1 MNTSSLPP
9 VEALD
14 PGACA
19 LFLLAAF
26 VLAGFAQVA
35 WLATPASRTF
45 AQSLDLGLTFRG
57 RRVFGDN
64 KTLRGF
70 VVMVPASACAFVA
83 VSQIALGGEPAA
95 FGLWPLTPLHYA
107 LLGAWA
113 GLGFMLGEL
122 PNSFVKRQLDIAPG
136 QLTANRSA
144 AFWQLAADR
153 VDSGLGMLTALAIAV
168 PLPWQTWGLVLLL
181 GWTLHWGFS
190 VVLFRLRVKP
200 RPA

>member
-1 MNTSSLPP
+1 VTTFPVAPAPP
-9 VEALD
+9 LD
-14 PGACA
+14 AGACA
-19 LFLLAAF
+19 LFLLTTF

-35 WLATPASRTF
+35 WLASPASRAF
-45 AQSLDLGLTFRG
+45 AQPLDRGHTLRG
-57 RRVFGDN
+57 RRLFGDN

-83 VSQIALGGEPAA
+83 VSQIALQGEAQA
-95 FGLWPLTPLHYA
+95 FGLWNLTPIQYA

-136 QLTANRSA
+136 QLIPNPGGAV
-144 AFWQLAADR
+144 WQLAADR
-153 VDSGLGMLTALAIAV
+153 VDSGLGMLIALAMVV
-168 PLPWQTWGLVLLL
+168 PVPWPTWALVLLL

-190 VVLFRLRVKP
+190 AALFRLRVKP

>member
-1 MNTSSLPP
+1 MTSPP
-9 VEALD
+9 PMPSLD

-19 LFLLAAF
+19 LFLLATF

-35 WLATPASRTF
+35 WLASPASQAF
-45 AQSLDLGLTFRG
+45 AVPVDRGLRFRG
-57 RRVFGDN
+57 RRLFGDN

-70 VVMVPASACAFVA
+70 LIMVPASACAFAA
-83 VSQIALGGEPAA
+83 VSQIALGGAPQA
-95 FGLWPLTPLHYA
+95 FGLWPLTPSQYA

-122 PNSFVKRQLDIAPG
+122 PNSFVKRQLDIEPG
-136 QLTANRSA
+136 QLTTNRA
-144 AFWQLAADR
+144 AALWQLAADR
-153 VDSGLGMLTALAIAV
+153 VDSGLGMLIAVAAAV

-181 GWTLHWGFS
+181 GWLLHWGFS
-190 VVLFRLRVKP
+190 AALFLLRVKP